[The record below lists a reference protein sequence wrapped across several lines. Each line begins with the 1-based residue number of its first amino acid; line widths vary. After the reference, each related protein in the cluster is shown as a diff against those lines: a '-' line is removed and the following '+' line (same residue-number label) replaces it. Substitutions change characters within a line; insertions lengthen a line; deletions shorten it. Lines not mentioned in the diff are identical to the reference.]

1 MDWLTLL
8 PPLVAIILAIWTR
21 EVIISLLA
29 GIWLSESLMTSF
41 NPLLGG
47 LQTLERIAGVFS
59 DPGSA
64 RILIFCLLIGALL
77 ELVRQSGG
85 VRAFVDRLSHSPLTR
100 GPRQVGAL
108 TALVGTAI
116 FIETNI
122 SVLTTGTLA
131 RSLFDRFKMSRERLA
146 YVLDSTCAPVS
157 VLVLVNAWGAYVLS
171 LLDDFELDNPIE
183 VLVASVPLNFY
194 ALLTLVGV
202 FYTVLSNR
210 VHGPLKKFEGAAATV
225 IDTDSEPDSTHARYM
240 LVPLGVLVASML
252 GFMLYTGEGNILQG
266 SGSKSVLWSVSLAIV
281 VAYLMLLTHG
291 KRKLNDLNTISFEG
305 LSKLLPLVVIL
316 LLSMTIGDSLKALGT
331 GAYLAGLIGDTL
343 PAISLAPLLFVV
355 AAAVSFS
362 TGTSWGTFAVMI
374 PIGMPLAFALGVP
387 PQMALAAIL
396 GGGVFGDHCSPI
408 SDTTVVSSLAAG
420 CNHVDHVRTQLPY
433 ALVTGVAAIMLYFL
447 VGLITI

>member
-1 MDWLTLL
+1 
-8 PPLVAIILAIWTR
+8 
-21 EVIISLLA
+21 
-29 GIWLSESLMTSF
+29 
-41 NPLLGG
+41 
-47 LQTLERIAGVFS
+47 
-59 DPGSA
+59 
-64 RILIFCLLIGALL
+64 
-77 ELVRQSGG
+77 
-85 VRAFVDRLSHSPLTR
+85 
-100 GPRQVGAL
+100 
-108 TALVGTAI
+108 
-116 FIETNI
+116 
-122 SVLTTGTLA
+122 
-131 RSLFDRFKMSRERLA
+131 MSRERLA

-194 ALLTLVGV
+194 ALLTLAGV

-210 VHGPLKKFEGAAATV
+210 VHGPLRKFEGAAATA

-291 KRKLNDLNTISFEG
+291 KRKLDDLNKISFEG

-331 GAYLAGLIGDTL
+331 GAYLAGLIGDHL

-447 VGLITI
+447 VGLVTI